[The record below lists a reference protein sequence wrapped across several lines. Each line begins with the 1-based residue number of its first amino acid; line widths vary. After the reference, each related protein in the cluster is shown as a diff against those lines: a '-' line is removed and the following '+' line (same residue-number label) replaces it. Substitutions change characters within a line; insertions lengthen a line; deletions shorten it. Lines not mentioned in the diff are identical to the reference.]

1 MVARPTNVLSVTDTL
16 DSGGAE
22 RVGVD
27 IANSLDR
34 DRHRVFFCATREDGP
49 LHDRLRPDVTVEI
62 LGRRATWDLA
72 PLYRFA
78 RFVRANEIDVV
89 HTHGRGSMKFMA
101 LCRRAGLLTTAH
113 VFHDHYGRLHLD
125 RRASAGMRNALRL
138 GVDEYLG
145 VDSRLCS
152 WARDTAGVPAAHV
165 HLARSGVDLGRFDN
179 IEPLDLRAA
188 FDLAGREI
196 VLVMIANFR
205 QQKDHPTVFRALA
218 ELPESLRSRL
228 GIVIVGSTS
237 AEADFYQRCMQMVDD
252 LGVADQVRVAGAR
265 DDTLA
270 LLAGADGAL
279 LASKNETGPL
289 VVLEYMASGL
299 PFVATD
305 TGEITRAVRG
315 QGVGYT
321 PAPRDPQEVAQALA
335 DLIELGH
342 DGRAAMG
349 RRGRQMAEKTFD
361 QHVVTRRIERIYH
374 NLLVGPATAPAMHAG
389 REFPAADRAP
399 QAPSAILTNR

>member
-1 MVARPTNVLSVTDTL
+1 MVPRPTNVLAVTDTL
-16 DSGGAE
+16 DNGGAE
-22 RVGVD
+22 RVAVD

-34 DRHRVFFCATREDGP
+34 DRHRVLFCATREDGP
-49 LHDRLRPDVTVEI
+49 LRDRLRPDVTVEV
-62 LGRRATWDLA
+62 LGRRATWDVA
-72 PLYRFA
+72 PLL
-78 RFVRANEIDVV
+78 RFVRFVQDQEVDVV

-101 LCRRAGLLTTAH
+101 LCRRLGLLSTAH

-125 RRASAGMRNALRL
+125 RRADAGLRNALRL

-145 VDSRLCS
+145 VDSRLCT
-152 WARDTAGVPAAHV
+152 WARDAAGIPADHV
-165 HLARSGVDLGRFDN
+165 HVARSGVDLSRFEDVS
-179 IEPLDLRAA
+179 PTDLRRT
-188 FDLAGREI
+188 FDLADREI

-237 AEADFYQRCMQMVDD
+237 SESDFFERCMAMVDD
-252 LGVADQVRVAGAR
+252 LGVAEQIRVAGAR
-265 DDTLA
+265 DDSLS

-305 TGEITRAVRG
+305 TGEITRAVRCR
-315 QGVGYT
+315 GVGFT
-321 PAPRDPQEVAQALA
+321 PAPRDHHEVAQALA
-335 DLIELGH
+335 DLVQLGPE
-342 DGRAAMG
+342 GRRAMG
-349 RRGRQMAEKTFD
+349 ERGRQMARDEFD
-361 QHVVTRRIERIYH
+361 QHLVTRRIEQIYH
-374 NLLVGPATAPAMHAG
+374 DLLVRAPWAPPAAAPARPDG
-389 REFPAADRAP
+389 ADPDQVA
-399 QAPSAILTNR
+399 QSAILANR